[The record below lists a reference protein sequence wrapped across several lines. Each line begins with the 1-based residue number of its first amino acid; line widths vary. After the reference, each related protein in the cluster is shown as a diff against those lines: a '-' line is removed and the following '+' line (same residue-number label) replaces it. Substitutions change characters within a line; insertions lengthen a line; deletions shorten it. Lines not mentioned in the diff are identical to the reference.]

1 MATARG
7 TYELTRG
14 YLCACL
20 ILSVKGSDAEAGQ
33 AALMGVWA
41 ADDVAGRQGAEDGGA
56 TERPGEGEAVEAA
69 REAATRCRRLAVAY
83 LEADRKRGP
92 TFAADEATAG
102 ALLAALHRRMGD
114 FDAAHVQAWRAGRR
128 GYCWRCF
135 AARTPASRLVRRM
148 SRRRQPGSNQSMRRG
163 GIGLCNTSY
172 VCLGCPKLIK
182 SDNVGVKWSDD
193 WARNESEALSFVAT
207 WETTRQCM
215 FMCFARVKSL
225 DAGTSSTSARWTN
238 SLSPTG
244 SRRR

>member
-1 MATARG
+1 VATARG

-92 TFAADEATAG
+92 TFAATRPPPARCSPLFTAEWATSMPRTCRRGARAGGATAG
-102 ALLAALHRRMGD
+102 GASQPAPRRHGL
-114 FDAAHVQAWRAGRR
+114 FVVCRGEGSQAQTKA
-128 GYCWRCF
+128 
-135 AARTPASRLVRRM
+135 
-148 SRRRQPGSNQSMRRG
+148 
-163 GIGLCNTSY
+163 
-172 VCLGCPKLIK
+172 
-182 SDNVGVKWSDD
+182 
-193 WARNESEALSFVAT
+193 
-207 WETTRQCM
+207 
-215 FMCFARVKSL
+215 
-225 DAGTSSTSARWTN
+225 
-238 SLSPTG
+238 
-244 SRRR
+244 